1 MLSSFLRSFDSAGGG
16 AIGYVRR
23 SLFVKC
29 MLLCILNGGES
40 RLEFLEQVT
49 DCFINVMSEMEVG
62 EEKMRLLFSE
72 KNLGRVDKLYLRQ
85 FVAQTNVQ
93 NSFKMF
99 LSVIILCNRNV

>member
-1 MLSSFLRSFDSAGGG
+1 M
-16 AIGYVRR
+16 RR

-49 DCFINVMSEMEVG
+49 DCFINVMSEMEEG

-72 KNLGRVDKLYLRQ
+72 KNLGRVDKLSNEYLRQ

>member
-1 MLSSFLRSFDSAGGG
+1 M
-16 AIGYVRR
+16 RR

-72 KNLGRVDKLYLRQ
+72 KNLGRVDKLSNEYLRQ

>member
-1 MLSSFLRSFDSAGGG
+1 
-16 AIGYVRR
+16 
-23 SLFVKC
+23 

-72 KNLGRVDKLYLRQ
+72 KNLGRVDKLSNEYLRQ

>member
-1 MLSSFLRSFDSAGGG
+1 
-16 AIGYVRR
+16 
-23 SLFVKC
+23 

-72 KNLGRVDKLYLRQ
+72 KNLGRVDKLSNEYLRQ

-99 LSVIILCNRNV
+99 LSVIILCNSNA